1 MKNTL
6 NEFKNQQVKELQILE
21 KLKNFI
27 EVGEKHGVDIDS
39 TIKAKLLNTMNEV
52 ETNKLKVALIGG
64 FSEGKTSIAAAW
76 LEKLDKSTMKITH
89 QESSDEVKIYDVGND
104 IELVD
109 TPGLFGFKEKFN
121 ADTKSVEKYKEITEK
136 YVSEAHLVLYVMNS
150 VNPIKESHKDD
161 LNWLF
166 RTLNLLPRTIFVLSK
181 FDDVADVEDE
191 SSYNHE
197 FAIKKDNVVH
207 RLKDLINLSDKEI
220 SNLSIVA
227 VAANPFGEGLENWL
241 NELETF
247 KKLSHISSL
256 QQATEDKIKTNG
268 GSNALLIE
276 TKKSIIQDILYKQLP
291 ISQKLNEKITEEI
304 DKLNEIS
311 RVINKNMLS
320 LEPKISDAKIVLREF
335 ITEYFSSLILQAK
348 GTSLETFNRYFEK
361 EIGSEGI
368 NINTKI
374 QNEFERQI
382 GSVNIELQKIET
394 NFNAELASFNQTIR
408 TYGKQGLSYLSKSK
422 VINKDTVLATR
433 DILVSGAKT
442 IGLDIGKYL
451 KFKPWGATK
460 FANGA
465 GATLAALGL
474 AMELWDSYD
483 QAQKEKEFHELIHGK
498 HQDKENRNKDD
509 FGMVENFEKQR
520 KEILDLINGEDFIA
534 NFFPVYLNLQNKLQG
549 INQDIKSMNETQHS
563 FNKWVE
569 MGEIIDVEF
578 GDLKQLE
585 QRAND
590 DPTKII

>member
-1 MKNTL
+1 MENTL

-21 KLKNFI
+21 KLKKFI
-27 EVGEKHGVDIDS
+27 EVGEKLGVEIDS
-39 TIKAKLLNTMNEV
+39 TIKSKLFNAMNEV

-181 FDDVADVEDE
+181 FDDVADVEDD

-197 FAIKKDNVVH
+197 FAIKKENVVH

-241 NELETF
+241 NEIDTF
-247 KKLSHISSL
+247 KKLSHISLL
-256 QQATEDKIKTNG
+256 QQATEDKIKKNG

-291 ISQKLNEKITEEI
+291 ISQKLNEKINEEI

-311 RVINKNMLS
+311 RVINQNMLS
-320 LEPKISDAKIVLREF
+320 LEPKISDAKIALREF

-394 NFNAELASFNQTIR
+394 NFNAELESFNKTIR
-408 TYGKQGLSYLSKSK
+408 TYGKQGLNYLSKSK
-422 VINKDTVLATR
+422 IINKDTVIATR
-433 DILVSGAKT
+433 DILVTGAKT

-460 FANGA
+460 LANGA
-465 GATLAALGL
+465 GAALAAIGL
-474 AMELWDSYD
+474 LIELHDSYE
-483 QAQKEKEFHELIHGK
+483 QKQKEIEFQNGIAE
-498 HQDKENRNKDD
+498 
-509 FGMVENFEKQR
+509 MVTNFEKQR
-520 KEILDLINGEDFIA
+520 EEIINLINGENFVTI
-534 NFFPVYLNLQNKLQG
+534 FFPVYIDLKNKLQG
-549 INQDIKSMNETQHS
+549 INQDIISMNETQNS
-563 FNKWVE
+563 FNHWVE
-569 MGEIIDVEF
+569 MGEVIDVEF
-578 GDLKQLE
+578 EDIKQLE
-585 QRAND
+585 
-590 DPTKII
+590 

>member
-1 MKNTL
+1 MENTL
-6 NEFKNQQVKELQILE
+6 NEFKNQQAKELQILE
-21 KLKNFI
+21 KLKTFI
-27 EVGEKHGVDIDS
+27 EVGEKLGVDIDS
-39 TIKAKLLNTMNEV
+39 TIKVKLLNAMNEV
-52 ETNKLKVALIGG
+52 ETTKLKVALIGG

-76 LEKLDKSTMKITH
+76 LEKLDKATMKITH

-121 ADTKSVEKYKEITEK
+121 ADTKSVERYKEITEK

-191 SSYNHE
+191 TSYNHE
-197 FAIKKDNVVH
+197 SAIKKDNVVH
-207 RLKDLINLSDKEI
+207 RLKDLINLSGKEI

-227 VAANPFGEGLENWL
+227 VAANPFDMGMEHWL
-241 NELETF
+241 NEIQTF

-256 QQATEDKIKTNG
+256 QQATEDKIKING
-268 GSNALLIE
+268 GSSALLVE
-276 TKKSIIQDILYKQLP
+276 TKKSIIQDVLYKQLP
-291 ISQKLNEKITEEI
+291 MSQKLNEKITEEV

-311 RVINKNMLS
+311 RVIEKNMFS
-320 LEPKISDAKIVLREF
+320 LQPKISDAKRALKEF

-348 GTSLETFNRYFEK
+348 GTSLETFNRFFEK

-382 GSVNIELQKIET
+382 GLVNLELQKIET
-394 NFNAELASFNQTIR
+394 NFSAELESFKKTIR
-408 TYGKQGLSYLSKSK
+408 TYGKQGLNYLSKSK
-422 VINKDTVLATR
+422 IINKDTVIAAR
-433 DILVSGAKT
+433 DMVVTGAKT

-460 FANGA
+460 LANGA
-465 GATLAALGL
+465 GAALAVVGL
-474 AMELWDSYD
+474 AIEAWDSYE
-483 QAQKEKEFHELIHGK
+483 QQKKEKEFKEAI
-498 HQDKENRNKDD
+498 DK
-509 FGMVENFEKQR
+509 MVDNFEKQR
-520 KEILDLINGEDFIA
+520 KEIINMINGEDFVT
-534 NFFPVYLNLQNKLQG
+534 NFFPVYGDLRNKLQD
-549 INQDIKSMNETQHS
+549 INQDIIVMKETQDS
-563 FNKWVE
+563 FQEWVE
-569 MGEIIDVEF
+569 MGEVIDVEF
-578 GDLKQLE
+578 ENVKKI
-585 QRAND
+585 ANEGQS
-590 DPTKII
+590 